1 MMALPLQ
8 TTILRITII
17 VSALIYIS
25 QAWTTTPIASARHSI
40 PSYRRTSS
48 SSSTALNYRSS
59 SYTYS
64 SVSPTNDVDTNIRLQ
79 MALQQARDADNRHG
93 LCTQESKRAWQIVD
107 DIYSASSASRKVEA
121 NIKRVLRK
129 EESIWST
136 VAHGKLQYAKK
147 RLVR

>member
-1 MMALPLQ
+1 
-8 TTILRITII
+8 
-17 VSALIYIS
+17 
-25 QAWTTTPIASARHSI
+25 
-40 PSYRRTSS
+40 
-48 SSSTALNYRSS
+48 
-59 SYTYS
+59 
-64 SVSPTNDVDTNIRLQ
+64 

-107 DIYSASSASRKVEA
+107 DIYLASSASRKVEA

>member
-1 MMALPLQ
+1 MALPLQ

-17 VSALIYIS
+17 VSVLICIS
-25 QAWTTTPIASARHSI
+25 QAWTTKPTASARHSI
-40 PSYRRTSS
+40 RPSS
-48 SSSTALNYRSS
+48 SQSSTALNYRSS
-59 SYTYS
+59 SYAYS
-64 SVSPTNDVDTNIRLQ
+64 SVSPTNDVDTNMRLQ

-107 DIYSASSASRKVEA
+107 DIYLASSASRKVEA

-136 VAHGKLQYAKK
+136 VAHGKLEYAKK